1 MKLTDK
7 IFDQIGYT
15 PKTVVEELQSKFD
28 ETAGQLTEIKTKYS
42 DLSDSVK
49 KLASQKSERAFA
61 GAQTTHLTN
70 DWNDI
75 YTTLTSDLRAGLVRM
90 RQRCRQLSMND
101 SWVKKYLLA
110 LAKNVVGPDGFILR
124 NNAFD
129 YKYDEKEKKWTREY
143 DKTANKIIQE
153 AWEEWCLP
161 DYCSITED
169 ISFRELTALILKT
182 IAIDGEILIKP
193 VRTKENKFGY
203 TLQII
208 EADYLDETYTDV
220 LRNGNIVIM
229 GVELTPARKPVAYW
243 LRNIDSYSALMYGVT
258 MSSKRVRI
266 PVKDENGK
274 IQIKHLFVKEHPSQ
288 IRGIPWFAPAML
300 RIRMFSGY
308 EEAILVDA
316 RLSANKTIK
325 YEYKDD
331 AVGDEINLSNVAG
344 SEFKTNSNG
353 TQDPARLIQSSM
365 PGEPLIIPKGMIGE
379 AVDYKSPSG
388 KEGEFQRWALRGIA
402 AALDIAF
409 ITLASDYSQVN
420 YTSSRTNLLEE
431 RDTWKGL
438 HAWTRDHLLNWNF
451 SEWLKMALLMRAVNL
466 PAGKYD
472 KFNRPWFQGRAWKW
486 VSPKDE
492 AEAVLLMLSND
503 AYLFEEFLAEQGWS
517 LEEWI
522 DKKKA
527 EKKLFEDEGLIYP
540 GSNYEQVKPIQKE
553 EPSAG
558 NNGNGKMKNLINS

>member
-7 IFDQIGYT
+7 ILDQIGYT
-15 PKTVVEELQSKFD
+15 PKSVVDELQTKFD
-28 ETAGQLTEIKTKYS
+28 YTAGQLTEIKLKYS
-42 DLSDSVK
+42 DVTESLKVVNK
-49 KLASQKSERAFA
+49 KLSERAFA

-75 YTTLTSDLRAGLVRM
+75 YTTLTSDLRAGLIRM

-124 NNAFD
+124 SNAYD
-129 YKYDEKEKKWTREY
+129 YKYDEKEKKWVREY
-143 DKTANKIIQE
+143 DKAANKIIQE
-153 AWEEWCLP
+153 TWEDWCLP
-161 DYCSITED
+161 DNCSITED

-182 IAIDGEILIKP
+182 IAIDGEVLIKP
-193 VRTKENKFGY
+193 VRSKENKYSY

-208 EADYLDETYTDV
+208 EADYLDETYNDT
-220 LRNGNIVIM
+220 LPNGNIVIM
-229 GVELTPARKPVAYW
+229 GVELTLARKPVAYW
-243 LRNIDSYSALMYGVT
+243 LRNVDSYSALMYGIT
-258 MSSKRVRI
+258 MSNRRTRI
-266 PVKDENGK
+266 PIKDENGN

-288 IRGIPWFAPAML
+288 IRGIPWFAPAMI
-300 RIRMFSGY
+300 RIKMFSGY

-325 YEYKDD
+325 YEYSDN
-331 AVGDEINLSNVAG
+331 AIGDELNQSNVAG
-344 SEFKTNSNG
+344 SEIYTNTDG
-353 TQDPARLIQSSM
+353 KQDPARLIQTSM
-365 PGEPLIIPKGMIGE
+365 PGEALVIPKGMKGE
-379 AVDYKSPSG
+379 AVDFKSPSG

-402 AALDIAF
+402 AAFDIAF

-451 SEWLKMALLMRAVNL
+451 SEWLKMALLRQTMNL
-466 PAGKYD
+466 PASKYD

-527 EKKLFEDEGLIYP
+527 EKKLFEEEGLIYP
-540 GSNYEQVKPIQKE
+540 GSNYKQIKPIQNG
-553 EPSAG
+553 EPVQGS
-558 NNGNGKMKNLINS
+558 NGNGKTKHFINS